1 MKTMILNTFVNT
13 SKAIL
18 LSTILLTGVLWLT
31 SCDSDDVDNLYTFTD
46 KMMGE
51 YLLSDTTYSEFY
63 KIIEKTKVKGL
74 LNSYGTYTCFVPIPM
89 FIPIPPRL
97 RLDERET
104 PIS

>member
-63 KIIEKTKVKGL
+63 KIIEKTKDYLIIEINVWD
-74 LNSYGTYTCFVPIPM
+74 NQDVQT
-89 FIPIPPRL
+89 FIKKFDGKCL
-97 RLDERET
+97 RLN
-104 PIS
+104 